1 MSDPR
6 AAAIPVAECGERLVD
21 VRGALLVDDHRAGF
35 VGEFRERLSFSGENA
50 RFHGRVMSLSV
61 ENTSVLASGPWL
73 CSARRGARV
82 LPNSKVD
89 LYAAI
94 RRDARTGMAMRALM
108 RKYGVGYKTVQ
119 RALTSALPGSRKKMR
134 PQATRWT
141 PVSR

>member
-1 MSDPR
+1 M
-6 AAAIPVAECGERLVD
+6 V
-21 VRGALLVDDHRAGF
+21 
-35 VGEFRERLSFSGENA
+35 
-50 RFHGRVMSLSV
+50 
-61 ENTSVLASGPWL
+61 VL
-73 CSARRGARV
+73 CTTGARV

-94 RRDARTGMAMRALM
+94 RRDARTGMATRGLM
-108 RKYGVGYKTVQ
+108 RKYGVGYETVQ